1 MAVRQVR
8 GFLATRKSP
17 LSIAFERCV
26 WIMTGCTALTIHP
39 ESTNSGVCALSRL
52 LKRITSDSVGWDGWL
67 EGRMREPRDVDGH
80 DSWMERR
87 NLTKRVQTWTWEVA
101 GKQTDKQCQ
110 LRTTGLIPQM
120 SMHRTRGK
128 CCGEDGTDYSQIR
141 G

>member
-1 MAVRQVR
+1 
-8 GFLATRKSP
+8 
-17 LSIAFERCV
+17 
-26 WIMTGCTALTIHP
+26 
-39 ESTNSGVCALSRL
+39 
-52 LKRITSDSVGWDGWL
+52 
-67 EGRMREPRDVDGH
+67 MREPRDVDGH

-120 SMHRTRGK
+120 AMHRTRGK
-128 CCGEDGTDYSQIR
+128 CCGEDGTDYFQIR